1 MYRQFKYMIK
11 TDADEETFNRAVE
24 MARRGEFD
32 HNGRRDDQG
41 VITLFDHK
49 SNLITDPDP
58 VYVYTR
64 VTIMSVDCESVSIVT
79 KPTEHANSTR
89 EFPRPDRTGLGVWQ
103 HMFIMMPDG
112 TELCTSAETDDD
124 ETYKQLAEY
133 LNGGDLPKW
142 AKPGTETATVEP
154 EDIVF

>member
-11 TDADEETFNRAVE
+11 SDADDETFNRAVE

-32 HNGRRDDQG
+32 HDGRRDDQG

-49 SNLITDPDP
+49 SNMITDPDP
-58 VYVYTR
+58 VYVYTG
-64 VTIMSVDCESVSIVT
+64 VTIIGVDCESAAIVT
-79 KPTEHANSTR
+79 KAS
-89 EFPRPDRTGLGVWQ
+89 FPRPDRTGLGVWQ

>member
-11 TDADEETFNRAVE
+11 SDTDEESFNRAVE
-24 MARRGEFD
+24 MARRREFD

-64 VTIMSVDCESVSIVT
+64 VTIISVDCESAAIVT
-79 KPTEHANSTR
+79 KPNEYVLKG
-89 EFPRPDRTGLGVWQ
+89 EFSRPDRTGLGIWQ